1 MTNVEIIEAERK
13 ILIDRGWIDP
23 DEILC
28 TRKIWNAKGYII
40 PKGCIPITCVKL
52 WIEIHA
58 AKRFLIRRNVNL
70 YASHQVKEKGAS
82 AP

>member
-1 MTNVEIIEAERK
+1 MTNVEIIEQERK
-13 ILIDRGWIDP
+13 RLIAEGWIDP

-28 TRKIWNAKGYII
+28 TRKIWRAKGYII
-40 PKGCIPITCVKL
+40 PEGCVPIATVKL